1 MPTDNCSTKMLPWV
15 LGGLHMTHES
25 ITIDDRNFQEQYQ
38 EDPMEIYSVRLTAWH
53 ARHAR
58 RLGMGNLGRGIRIA
72 IERASKDS
80 D

>member
-1 MPTDNCSTKMLPWV
+1 MAHLDTAD
-15 LGGLHMTHES
+15 E
-25 ITIDDRNFQEQYQ
+25 DRNFQERYQ

-72 IERASKDS
+72 IERASKEAD
-80 D
+80 

>member
-1 MPTDNCSTKMLPWV
+1 MIQD
-15 LGGLHMTHES
+15 S
-25 ITIDDRNFQEQYQ
+25 IAGDERDFQERYQ

-72 IERASKDS
+72 IEKASKDS